1 MKIFRTAEV
10 ASQPGD
16 PKTFTGDVV
25 RATLASDNS
34 DRAGTPVNVYRVE
47 FAPGARTHWHTHD
60 GPQWLFVVEGR
71 IRVQK
76 LGEPATEVVA
86 GDAVVIQP
94 GEKHWHGAT
103 PTERGVH
110 LAVNV
115 KATTSWL
122 EPVTDDDYA
131 TPPRVCT

>member
-1 MKIFRTAEV
+1 MKIFRSAQIP
-10 ASQPGD
+10 SQSGD
-16 PKTFTGDVV
+16 TKTFTGTVV
-25 RATLASDNS
+25 RTTLASDRVS
-34 DRAGTPVNVYRVE
+34 TPVNVYRVE
-47 FAPGARTHWHTHD
+47 FDAGARTHWHTHD

-76 LGEPATEVVA
+76 EGEPATEVVA

-103 PTERGVH
+103 PAERGAH

-115 KATTSWL
+115 NARTTWL
-122 EPVTDDDYA
+122 EAVTDQQYR
-131 TPPRVCT
+131 T

>member
-1 MKIFRTAEV
+1 MKIFRTADV
-10 ASQPGD
+10 ASQTGD

-25 RATLASDNS
+25 RATLASDTT
-34 DRAGTPVNVYRVE
+34 GTPVNVYRVE
-47 FAPGARTHWHTHD
+47 FEPGARTNWHTHD

-76 LGEPATEVVA
+76 LGGPATEVVA

-103 PTERGVH
+103 PSQRGVH

-115 KATTSWL
+115 KAATSWL
-122 EPVTDDDYA
+122 EPVTDEQYLRGAD
-131 TPPRVCT
+131 R

>member
-1 MKIFRTAEV
+1 MKIFRAAQIPSV
-10 ASQPGD
+10 AGD
-16 PKTFTGDVV
+16 ANTFTGDVV
-25 RATLASDNS
+25 RATLASDKT
-34 DRAGTPVNVYRVE
+34 GTPVNVYRVT

-60 GPQWLFVVEGR
+60 GPQWLFVVDGR

-103 PTERGVH
+103 PSAHGTH

-115 KATTSWL
+115 NTATNWL
-122 EPVTDDDYA
+122 EPVTDDQYGG
-131 TPPRVCT
+131 T

>member
-1 MKIFRTAEV
+1 MKIFRAAQI
-10 ASQPGD
+10 ASQAGD
-16 PKTFTGDVV
+16 VQTFTGDVI
-25 RATLASDNS
+25 RTTLASDK
-34 DRAGTPVNVYRVE
+34 AGTPVNVYRVE
-47 FAPGARTHWHTHD
+47 FAPKARTHWHSHD

-71 IRVQK
+71 IRIQK

-103 PTERGVH
+103 PSSHGIH

-115 KATTSWL
+115 NAATHWM
-122 EPVTDDDYA
+122 EPVSDEQYGA
-131 TPPRVCT
+131 